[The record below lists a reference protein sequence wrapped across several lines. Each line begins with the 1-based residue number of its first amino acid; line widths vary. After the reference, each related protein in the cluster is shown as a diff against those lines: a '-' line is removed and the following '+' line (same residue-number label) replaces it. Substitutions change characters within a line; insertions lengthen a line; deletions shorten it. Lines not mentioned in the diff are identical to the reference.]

1 MRFCG
6 VFKQV
11 KGDVLL
17 TVEMMRGQ
25 RIMCALIPT
34 RDRREYIIFKLYVQ

>member
-17 TVEMMRGQ
+17 AVEMVRGQ
-25 RIMCALIPT
+25 RIMCALMPT
-34 RDRREYIIFKLYVQ
+34 RNSRGYIIFKLYVQ